1 MGDYC
6 LVIAFLELKN
16 QLYRNLEFA
25 FFYYAHGESEMLLG
39 WLLMIPEQAIKRK
52 KASVLLHFLNELNLN
67 CCLNV
72 AYYI

>member
-1 MGDYC
+1 MIWFVCLSDLLINCFIKAYVHISFKMGDYC

-39 WLLMIPEQAIKRK
+39 
-52 KASVLLHFLNELNLN
+52 
-67 CCLNV
+67 
-72 AYYI
+72 